1 MSDLRAEGM
10 YLPSI
15 LLLVENVDNSEAASH
30 ADFADCYAKYKEAIK
45 LVDVRWMV

>member
-1 MSDLRAEGM
+1 M

-30 ADFADCYAKYKEAIK
+30 ADFADGYAKYKEAIK